1 MAEGQEFSH
10 AYVEH
15 IASLS
20 HLHYMSIPDVVML
33 KQGPLKLEERLVID
47 PHVEL
52 GLTMVDMVLHQH
64 ALLDQPGV

>member
-1 MAEGQEFSH
+1 
-10 AYVEH
+10 
-15 IASLS
+15 
-20 HLHYMSIPDVVML
+20 MSIPDVVML